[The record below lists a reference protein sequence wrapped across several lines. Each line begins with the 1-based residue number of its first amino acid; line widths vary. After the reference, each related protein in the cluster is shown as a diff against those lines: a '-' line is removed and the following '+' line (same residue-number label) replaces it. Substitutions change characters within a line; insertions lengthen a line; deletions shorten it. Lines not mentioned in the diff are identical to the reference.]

1 MKFAEGRF
9 TIDVRA
15 DKVWNTLHGFANV
28 ETYIP
33 VMKSST
39 LEGSGVGATRYIKVE
54 MPDGSRH
61 DVVERLEFVDESQ
74 RMLKFRV
81 VKSIPEFENAII
93 TQKVTPLE
101 DNKSEFYTSCEI
113 IFTRIS
119 EEKFNTICS
128 ETFRTEAEGLEKFH
142 RN

>member
-1 MKFAEGRF
+1 MRFAEGRF
-9 TIDVRA
+9 TIDAQA
-15 DKVWNTLHGFANV
+15 DKVWNTLRGFANV

-33 VMKSST
+33 GMKSST

-54 MPDGSRH
+54 MPDGNSH
-61 DVVERLEFVDESQ
+61 DMTERIEFIDESQ

-81 VKSIPEFENAII
+81 VKAMPECENAII

-101 DNKSEFYTSCEI
+101 NNKSEFYTSCEI
-113 IFTRIS
+113 VFTS
-119 EEKFNTICS
+119 VPEDEFNAVCL
-128 ETFRTEAEGLEKFH
+128 ETFRAEAEGLEKLH

>member
-1 MKFAEGRF
+1 MRFAEGRF
-9 TIDVRA
+9 TIDAQA
-15 DKVWNTLHGFANV
+15 DKVWNTLRGFANV

-39 LEGSGVGATRYIKVE
+39 LEGSGVGATRYIKAE
-54 MPDGSRH
+54 MPDGNSH
-61 DVVERLEFVDESQ
+61 DITERIEFIDESQ

-81 VKSIPEFENAII
+81 VKATPEFENAII

-101 DNKSEFYTSCEI
+101 NNKSEFYTSCEI
-113 IFTRIS
+113 VFTPVS
-119 EEKFNTICS
+119 EDEFSAVCS
-128 ETFRTEAEGLEKFH
+128 ETFRTEAEGLEKLH